1 MKKKL
6 LKLHRKAN
14 EIYNND
20 RFSWEKKF
28 DKIFSD
34 KISVKINSLIR
45 LDYYDPD
52 TTYED
57 DVCAYI
63 TALNDYVVNLSE
75 KEIHN

>member
-28 DKIFSD
+28 DKNIF
-34 KISVKINSLIR
+34 R
-45 LDYYDPD
+45 
-52 TTYED
+52 
-57 DVCAYI
+57 
-63 TALNDYVVNLSE
+63 
-75 KEIHN
+75 

>member
-52 TTYED
+52 TTYEE
-57 DVCAYI
+57 DVSAYI
-63 TALNDYVVNLSE
+63 AALNDYVVNHSE

>member
-52 TTYED
+52 TTYEE
-57 DVCAYI
+57 DVSAYI
-63 TALNDYVVNLSE
+63 AALNDYVVTHSE

>member
-1 MKKKL
+1 MIVL
-6 LKLHRKAN
+6 VGRKN
-14 EIYNND
+14 LI
-20 RFSWEKKF
+20 
-28 DKIFSD
+28 KIFSD

-52 TTYED
+52 TTYEE

-63 TALNDYVVNLSE
+63 AALNDYVVNHSE